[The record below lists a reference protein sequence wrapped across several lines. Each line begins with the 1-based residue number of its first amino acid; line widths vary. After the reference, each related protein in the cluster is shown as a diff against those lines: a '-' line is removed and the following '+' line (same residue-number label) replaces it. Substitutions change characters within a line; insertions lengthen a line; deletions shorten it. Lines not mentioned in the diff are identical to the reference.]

1 MRTVGLGACGFVPVV
16 LPVRVVKATRLSIIR
31 SRVCVYICVRKDVI
45 PKVSYIYFFEAVS
58 PMPFYS
64 DKLKGYAML

>member
-1 MRTVGLGACGFVPVV
+1 VLAGSFRYV
-16 LPVRVVKATRLSIIR
+16 LPVRVDKATRLSIIR
-31 SRVCVYICVRKDVI
+31 SRVCVYILCVRKDVI